1 MDDCFLLMYHNK
13 TLHGRLV
20 VLATCVDV
28 SKTST
33 LKVGVDTQHVLHGC
47 SLFSLPPSQSEP
59 SNLCPAYWTGEF
71 SGNAHDRETHE
82 KSRWRIA
89 EIHVDVWEGTIL
101 IPGDTHMTPRY
112 PLRLELCDASDWI
125 RWFTNAHFSNSESQ
139 SHPWSCLRMS
149 ILCLR
154 RTLPWPIL
162 LLTVIESIQI
172 PKFTHPSFH
181 RVVRAAVDRSFFHSH
196 NHKLKF

>member
-1 MDDCFLLMYHNK
+1 MDDCFLLIYHNK

-112 PLRLELCDASDWI
+112 PLRLELKVRI
-125 RWFTNAHFSNSESQ
+125 NAHGCGSRFRKLMELIAVSQ
-139 SHPWSCLRMS
+139 CRM
-149 ILCLR
+149 
-154 RTLPWPIL
+154 
-162 LLTVIESIQI
+162 
-172 PKFTHPSFH
+172 
-181 RVVRAAVDRSFFHSH
+181 AAVEPLSYVSVRSSLGQRVWRSSDIGFGQ
-196 NHKLKF
+196 